1 MCVAL
6 KLLSILNQYFQ
17 QDEGNKGNRMKIL
30 LLPLSLPSEWSVAKK
45 ERKVAYSKIAGGGGR
60 DYGGKWK
67 EGRGRGR
74 GRGMNV
80 ERRER
85 EGNDGGKDGPGQQR
99 GEGTKSVQ
107 KRNYQ
112 SFSGKSEVCH

>member
-1 MCVAL
+1 
-6 KLLSILNQYFQ
+6 
-17 QDEGNKGNRMKIL
+17 
-30 LLPLSLPSEWSVAKK
+30 
-45 ERKVAYSKIAGGGGR
+45 
-60 DYGGKWK
+60 
-67 EGRGRGR
+67 
-74 GRGMNV
+74 MNV

-112 SFSGKSEVCH
+112 SFSGKSDVCH